1 MILTWDELPKEIQ
14 DKMLERQEQQI
25 GVKNSESFKK
35 SLSTCNGTGGF
46 HWRKSKEGHKFWSK
60 IAYHRETDHFYE
72 MYPKVEDEPIKT
84 TSECVF
90 DKKKILEQN
99 DRNLYLKVEG
109 KEETKHLLIKETQF
123 KNHFATI
130 NLQDR
135 EIVISLIPSPDT
147 ESVLVGHSLC
157 NPKDTFNLE
166 LGQKISKGRALKES
180 SRLFNISDISSKY
193 MKNDDVMQFLLNRVV
208 KGITKNPHD
217 FIKSLSRFV

>member
-1 MILTWDELPKEIQ
+1 MRLTWDELPKEIQ
-14 DKMLERQEQQI
+14 DKMLERQFEYN
-25 GVKNSESFKK
+25 GKRSSDKFKE
-35 SLSTCNGTGGF
+35 SLSRSFVFDETE
-46 HWRKSKEGHKFWSK
+46 EGHVFWGK
-60 IAYHRETDHFYE
+60 IAYHGETDHFYK
-72 MYPKVEDEPIKT
+72 MYP
-84 TSECVF
+84 
-90 DKKKILEQN
+90 
-99 DRNLYLKVEG
+99 KVEG

-123 KNHFATI
+123 KNHFTTI

>member
-1 MILTWDELPKEIQ
+1 MELIWKELPKEIQ
-14 DKMLERQEQQI
+14 DKMLERQFKQK
-25 GVKNSESFKK
+25 GVSDPRDFK
-35 SLSTCNGTGGF
+35 LNIYGGF
-46 HWRKSKEGHKFWSK
+46 DWSDTPEGMDFWF
-60 IAYHRETDHFYE
+60 RVLRVDLGHFYTL
-72 MYPKVEDEPIKT
+72 YPKVEDEPIKT

-99 DRNLYLKVEG
+99 DRNLCLKVEG

-123 KNHFATI
+123 KNHFTTI

-166 LGQKISKGRALKES
+166 LGQKIAKGRALKES